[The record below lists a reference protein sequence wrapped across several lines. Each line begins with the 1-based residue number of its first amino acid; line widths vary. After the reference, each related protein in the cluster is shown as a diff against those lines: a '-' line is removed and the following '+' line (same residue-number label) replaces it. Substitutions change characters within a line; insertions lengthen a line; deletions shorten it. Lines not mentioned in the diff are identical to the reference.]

1 MKRMV
6 LPIWR
11 FALMFDVV
19 EENRLI
25 RTHFSAKTV
34 STIPTWDGLMLV
46 WTYAFGFAD

>member
-19 EENRLI
+19 EDGW
-25 RTHFSAKTV
+25 SAKTV
-34 STIPTWDGLMLV
+34 STIPTWDRLMLV
-46 WTYAFGFAD
+46 RTYALGFAD